1 MSGMPDLS
9 EQAFLEE
16 LRRDFVLEAEEH
28 LQTIVSGLIEL
39 EENPG
44 STVVEAVYRAA
55 HSLKGAAHAVQLPA
69 VAALCQPMESVF
81 SGLKSGFFSLER
93 GDFDLLQ
100 RSIDAVAALVAGK
113 ESVEAEDCIK
123 ELERLAAGR
132 KLPGTELPRLENIP
146 PASRAVAPEER
157 IPPRPFFKA
166 ERPRTPER
174 PEAPPA
180 RSGRV
185 VADPPSPPFPAR
197 TSTKG
202 ASPGTERRPRGDETV
217 QPRSAAAPSV
227 PERRDA
233 PRPPELPRH
242 AEGAPARADRTGEE
256 TPLPKLAAQ
265 ETIRIAAA
273 KLDALFLQ
281 AEELISV
288 KLSLQQRLAD
298 LEELLSGV
306 VLWREEWEKASLRL
320 WNALS
325 TEASAPFR
333 DVFAGNRARLADL
346 EERLRRLRRSLRAD
360 QTGAGT
366 LVRNLLEGAKTVLM
380 LPFGA
385 VLQGFPKIVR
395 DLSRELGKDVE
406 TEIRGSEVEVDKRI
420 LEGIKD
426 PLIHLVR
433 NAVDHGMEP
442 PEVRSAAGKPS
453 RGTLA
458 ITVSRVSGGRV
469 EVCVTDDGSGI
480 DPEKVREKAVRTG
493 VVSAEEASKLDDRA
507 ALLLIFRSGFS
518 TSRII
523 TGISGRGLGMAIV
536 QEGVEKLGGS
546 VAVESTPGAGTTFR
560 LSLPLTL
567 ATFRG
572 LLAEE
577 AGRLFVVP
585 TANVERVARIPA
597 GKIKTVGNRDTVF
610 LDGRPLAFRRLGD
623 VLGTG
628 PAPSGG
634 EGRRSGFATFPEA
647 VRRGAF
653 RERKVT
659 LLVVRCDASAS
670 RGGEH
675 AVAFE
680 VERILGEQEILFKNL
695 GPQLRRVRNVAGAT
709 VLGSGEIALVLSASD
724 LIRSALGG
732 TASGSRIS
740 EARSEGRSAA
750 KRILLAEDSIT
761 SRTLLRNVLTA
772 SGFEVR
778 AVVDGQ
784 EAWNA
789 LEEESF
795 DVVVSDVEMPRLGGF
810 DLTARIR
817 SEPRF
822 AHLPVVLVT
831 SLESRE
837 DRERGVSAGADA
849 YIVKSSFDQEH
860 LLEVV
865 RRLV

>member
-44 STVVEAVYRAA
+44 STVIEAVYRAA

-93 GDFDLLQ
+93 KDFDLLQ

-113 ESVEAEDCIK
+113 ESAKAEDCIK

-132 KLPGTELPRLENIP
+132 KLPGTELPRLENIL
-146 PASRAVAPEER
+146 PASRDISSEER
-157 IPPRPFFKA
+157 MPPRPLSRA
-166 ERPRTPER
+166 ERPTPPEQS
-174 PEAPPA
+174 EAPPA
-180 RSGRV
+180 HSGG
-185 VADPPSPPFPAR
+185 VAAAPPAPPFPTRA
-197 TSTKG
+197 STKG
-202 ASPGTERRPRGDETV
+202 SLSGTERRPRGDEVV
-217 QPRSAAAPSV
+217 QPRNAVVPSV
-227 PERRDA
+227 PERRNA
-233 PRPPELPRH
+233 PDPSALPRR
-242 AEGAPARADRTGEE
+242 AEGVPAREGKTGEE
-256 TPLPKLAAQ
+256 IPLPKLAAQ

-281 AEELISV
+281 AEELLSV

-306 VLWREEWEKASLRL
+306 VLWREEWEKTSLRL

-325 TEASAPFR
+325 PAASAPFR
-333 DVFAGNRARLADL
+333 DVFADNRTRLADL

-360 QTGAGT
+360 QTEAGT
-366 LVRNLLEGAKTVLM
+366 LVQNLLEGAKTVLM

-385 VLQGFPKIVR
+385 ILQGFPKIVR
-395 DLSRELGKDVE
+395 DLSGELGKDVE

-433 NAVDHGMEP
+433 NAVDHGMET
-442 PEVRSAAGKPS
+442 PEARTAAGKPP

-458 ITVSRVSGGRV
+458 ITVSRASGGRV

-480 DPEKVREKAVRTG
+480 DPEKVREKAVRMG
-493 VVSAEEASKLDDRA
+493 IVSAEEAGNLDDRA

-567 ATFRG
+567 ATLRG
-572 LLAEE
+572 LLVEE

-610 LDGRPLAFRRLGD
+610 LDGRPLVFRRLGE

-628 PAPSGG
+628 PAPSRAEPERRFSAPGG
-634 EGRRSGFATFPEA
+634 ARRETS
-647 VRRGAF
+647 
-653 RERKVT
+653 RERKVS
-659 LLVVRCDASAS
+659 LLVVRCDTRAS

-709 VLGSGEIALVLSASD
+709 VLGSGDVALVLSASD
-724 LIRSALGG
+724 LIRSALG
-732 TASGSRIS
+732 SGAALS
-740 EARSEGRSAA
+740 GRSKEAHSDGRA
-750 KRILLAEDSIT
+750 GARRVLLAEDSIT
-761 SRTLLRNVLTA
+761 SRTLLRNVLA
-772 SGFEVR
+772 SAGFEVR
-778 AVVDGQ
+778 AVVDGM

-789 LEEESF
+789 LEEEPF

-837 DRERGVSAGADA
+837 DRERGVSVGADA